1 MSAAYNL
8 YDGANDSSNGSPK
21 GEQAT
26 TAADRW
32 RGVTLRVPFAELTPP
47 AENELY
53 LHELPGMIVRDV
65 PHGELGVVAGWYELP
80 QGIVLEVRGPAWRA
94 DVPFN
99 EAFIESVDRAA
110 RVIGVKLPDGL
121 LEPAG

>member
-1 MSAAYNL
+1 MSIDRAVEILRAGGLVALPTETVYGL
-8 YDGANDSSNGSPK
+8 
-21 GEQAT
+21 
-26 TAADRW
+26 AAD
-32 RGVTLRVPFAELTPP
+32 